1 MKTIDRLK
9 TTVYVLGL
17 VLLAGAAA
25 QAGTIT
31 GTITYEG
38 KIPTQGKIPTLPP
51 IDVKANPA
59 CHAMHSGPI
68 KNEVCVLGE
77 GQTLANVVVSVKSGL
92 EKKEY
97 PPSSEPVVLDQRG
110 CVYIPHV
117 VAIQAGQQ
125 LKILNSD
132 NTMHNVH
139 SLSRVNKAFNVGML
153 AAKPGQS
160 KEILKTISKVEEKP
174 FIIKCDV
181 HQWMRA
187 YVFTADHPFFA
198 VTKEDGKF
206 TIDGLPA
213 GTYEIQ
219 TWHELLTRKSGP
231 VTGTVTVT
239 ADGTATLDLTL
250 LGPK

>member
-1 MKTIDRLK
+1 MIK
-9 TTVYVLGL
+9 TTVWLMGL

-25 QAGTIT
+25 QAGSIT
-31 GTITYEG
+31 GTVRYEG
-38 KIPTQGKIPTLPP
+38 AVPTLKP
-51 IDVKANPA
+51 IDIKSNPA

-68 KNEVCVLGE
+68 KNEMLVLGE
-77 GQTLANVVVSVKSGL
+77 GQTLANIVVSVKSGL
-92 EKKEY
+92 AKKDY
-97 PPSSEPVVLDQRG
+97 PASSEPVVLDQRG

-117 VAIQAGQQ
+117 VAVQAGQQ

-139 SLSRVNKAFNVGML
+139 SLSRVNKAFNAGML
-153 AAKPGQS
+153 AAKPGQP
-160 KEILKTISKVEEKP
+160 KELLKTISKVEEKP

-181 HQWMRA
+181 HPWMRA

-206 TIDGLPA
+206 TIDGLEA

-219 TWHELLTRKSGP
+219 AWHERLP
-231 VTGTVTVT
+231 AQTGTVTVT
-239 ADGTATLDLTL
+239 ADGTATIDFALSA
-250 LGPK
+250 PKRK

>member
-1 MKTIDRLK
+1 MKTTNGLK

-17 VLLAGAAA
+17 VLLVSAAA

-31 GTITYEG
+31 GTVTYEG
-38 KIPTQGKIPTLPP
+38 KVPTLKP

-68 KNEVCVLGE
+68 KNEMLVVGDD
-77 GQTLANVVVSVKSGL
+77 QALANIVVSITGGL
-92 EKKEY
+92 AKKDY
-97 PPSSEPVVLDQRG
+97 PVPSEPVVLDQKG
-110 CVYIPHV
+110 CMYIPHV

-139 SLSRVNKAFNVGML
+139 SLSRVNKAFNIGML
-153 AAKPGQS
+153 GAKPGQPR
-160 KEILKTISKVEEKP
+160 EVLKTISKVEEKP

-181 HQWMRA
+181 HPWMRA

-219 TWHELLTRKSGP
+219 AWHEKLPAK
-231 VTGTVTVT
+231 TGTVTVT
-239 ADGTATLDLTL
+239 ADGTTTIDFSLSV
-250 LGPK
+250 PKKK